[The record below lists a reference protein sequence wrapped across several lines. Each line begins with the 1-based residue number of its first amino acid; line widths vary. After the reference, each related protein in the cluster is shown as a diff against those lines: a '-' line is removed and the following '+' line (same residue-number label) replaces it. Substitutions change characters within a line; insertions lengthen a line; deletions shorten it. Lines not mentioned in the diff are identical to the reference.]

1 MGHFT
6 CLEGS
11 CIVAAAFEAACAA
24 RSHTV
29 ELTGDADIGA
39 AETGLEVRAYGG
51 NHNHKQVFVGCL
63 HTDTRSKADFERTD
77 IERRTAAVGGHE
89 VFVELYGTDTHLA
102 EEVFGHRLHEQ
113 AFGRFTQ
120 TTGIFFQT
128 EDTDFA
134 VGTTKC
140 LEAFKDFLAIMQ
152 CCGRDMD
159 V

>member
-1 MGHFT
+1 M
-6 CLEGS
+6 S
-11 CIVAAAFEAACAA
+11 
-24 RSHTV
+24 SH
-29 ELTGDADIGA
+29 
-39 AETGLEVRAYGG
+39 RYGG
-51 NHNHKQVFVGCL
+51 V
-63 HTDTRSKADFERTD
+63 KADFERTD

-120 TTGIFFQT
+120 DDRALFFQT